1 MKLKLTV
8 QGCSYMGHE
17 TMDGSWFGLSAFT
30 TRLEHGSAC
39 ADEPHWMDVL
49 VDILLSLLGRSGD
62 ALPFG
67 PLREACEAV
76 FRAFAEQ
83 VTSQGFADLVR
94 VVQQPPEG
102 QADEEEDEDV
112 FEDDDEDTLA
122 GKHVHESSR
131 GSSCTFSGEVMTLDV
146 WGVHAQSSPL
156 ELSVLATAR

>member
-1 MKLKLTV
+1 MPALRADHVARICMLKLTV
-8 QGCSYMGHE
+8 QVCSRMGHE
-17 TMDGSWFGLSAFT
+17 TMNDWWIGLLACSR
-30 TRLEHGSAC
+30 RLVERGDAC

-67 PLREACEAV
+67 PLREACEAL

-112 FEDDDEDTLA
+112 FEDDDEDMLA
-122 GKHVHESSR
+122 GKP
-131 GSSCTFSGEVMTLDV
+131 
-146 WGVHAQSSPL
+146 A
-156 ELSVLATAR
+156 

>member
-1 MKLKLTV
+1 
-8 QGCSYMGHE
+8 
-17 TMDGSWFGLSAFT
+17 
-30 TRLEHGSAC
+30 
-39 ADEPHWMDVL
+39 MDVL

-67 PLREACEAV
+67 PLREACEAL

-102 QADEEEDEDV
+102 QADEEDDEDV

-122 GKHVHESSR
+122 GKHVHESIR
-131 GSSCTFSGEVMTLDV
+131 GSSFTVLEETVTLDV
-146 WGVHAQSSPL
+146 WVCMLRVVRYNCQCLLQHADIRI
-156 ELSVLATAR
+156 VCV